1 MAQLELQERRQKD
14 RRSEAEAAEP
24 AEEKGKFFL
33 KHPRAKWILGAVV
46 LALLLGGLLWWLHA
60 RVRETTDDAQIEGN
74 VAPVAARVG
83 GTVISVNVDDNQQV
97 HKDPRPCGISKAG
110 PLT

>member
-1 MAQLELQERRQKD
+1 MAQLELQERREKD
-14 RRSEAEAAEP
+14 RRGEAEAAPP

-60 RVRETTDDAQIEGN
+60 RVRETTDDAQIEGTG
-74 VAPVAARVG
+74 APVPRRVA
-83 GTVISVNVDDNQQV
+83 GTVISVMAVDMRKRTKGNFV
-97 HKDPRPCGISKAG
+97 ASLDP
-110 PLT
+110 